1 MNKEV
6 LVIGGTGDIGKAIS
20 DKFSSK
26 ITDSIG
32 SKDLDLSNLE
42 SIDAF
47 FIKNKNKYKIFVF
60 CSGDN
65 DPDLIKQSNF
75 NKFESTARI
84 NYQCLSYIFSSNY
97 SCLKELRSVVAIS
110 SLYGN
115 LARKGRSSYVS
126 SKHALNGFIK
136 NLAIEM
142 APKINANLVS
152 PGFVLTKMT
161 KKNNSPKKL
170 NKIKS
175 MIPMKR
181 FANSSEV
188 ASLAYFLTTKEA
200 SYITGSNFII
210 YGGFSSGGFQ
220 NIIDYE

>member
-6 LVIGGTGDIGKAIS
+6 LVLGGSGDIGRAIS
-20 DKFSSK
+20 DKFSPK
-26 ITDSIG
+26 RTDSIG
-32 SKDLDLSNLE
+32 TKNIDLSNLK

-47 FIKNKNKYKIFVF
+47 FLKNKNKYRIFIF

-65 DPDLIKQSNF
+65 DPDLIRQTNF
-75 NKFESTARI
+75 NKFEKTARI

-97 SCLKELRSVVAIS
+97 SCLKELSSIVAIS

-142 APKINANLVS
+142 APKANANLVS

-161 KKNNSPKKL
+161 KKNNSQKKL

-181 FANSSEV
+181 FARSSEI
-188 ASLAYFLTTKEA
+188 ASLTHFLTTKEA
-200 SYITGSNFII
+200 SYISGSNFII
-210 YGGFSSGGFQ
+210 DGGFSSGGFQ
-220 NIIDYE
+220 NIIDHE

>member
-6 LVIGGTGDIGKAIS
+6 LVLGGSGDIGRAIS
-20 DKFSSK
+20 DKFSPK
-26 ITDSIG
+26 RTDSIG
-32 SKDLDLSNLE
+32 TKNIDLSNLK

-47 FIKNKNKYKIFVF
+47 FLKNKNKYRIFIF

-65 DPDLIKQSNF
+65 DPDLIRQTNF
-75 NKFESTARI
+75 NKFEKTARI

-97 SCLKELRSVVAIS
+97 SCLKELSSIVAIS

-136 NLAIEM
+136 NLA
-142 APKINANLVS
+142 
-152 PGFVLTKMT
+152 
-161 KKNNSPKKL
+161 KKNNSPEKL

-181 FANSSEV
+181 FARSSEI
-188 ASLAYFLTTKEA
+188 ASLTYFLTTKDA
-200 SYITGSNFII
+200 SYISGSNFVID
-210 YGGFSSGGFQ
+210 GGFSSGGFQ
-220 NIIDYE
+220 NIIDHE